1 MDKFLNILYKGSVK
15 GLIFTLKER
24 MFCDGIIKYERV
36 TTMRAIEILEVI
48 QKRNPAEKHRLRL
61 PPQT

>member
-24 MFCDGIIKYERV
+24 MFYDGIIKYEWV
-36 TTMRAIEILEVI
+36 TTMRAIEILKFI
-48 QKRNPAEKHRLRL
+48 QKRNPAEKHRL
-61 PPQT
+61 